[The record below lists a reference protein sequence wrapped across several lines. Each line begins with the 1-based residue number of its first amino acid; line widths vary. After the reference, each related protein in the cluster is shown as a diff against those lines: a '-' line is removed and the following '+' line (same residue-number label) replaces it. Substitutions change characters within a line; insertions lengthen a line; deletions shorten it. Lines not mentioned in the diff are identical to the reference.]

1 MPNVMVG
8 SVTAELL
15 LNTEKF
21 NSSIKQVQA
30 QVKDLNTSFRGTNA
44 KEMAEQISRLEQQ
57 LEKNTKVIKQQE
69 EVIKQLKAGYDGI
82 DKELLKVAENS
93 AKASAEN
100 EKLIKSE
107 EKVASVS
114 EKTASSLRKVN
125 LEYANLGKT
134 KGSNFGTQLT
144 GYMNKLL
151 NFMNKDFRADSAK
164 VIKDWGIGTV
174 AKQIQT
180 LSDKFK
186 TLRYTLGGQSQYW
199 SKDIEAMAK
208 WEAEVR
214 KVIATAEK
222 GVNAVKLFH
231 MGVKSNTTSPFA
243 QPSVN
248 TLNTLKSQIGSLG
261 NFGANID
268 VVGDKVLQV
277 RNKIQK
283 TAQDMTQSFE
293 SLAFL
298 LGEKYVA
305 SVNKWSES
313 SGKVTSGMSA
323 FAQSNERVRAS
334 LQQSYDALNNAG
346 NSFKRFDEIVKVS
359 QESLKRFGT
368 TAPNLESFKS
378 NMTSIYELM
387 ARFGTVYETGISES
401 NRWNE
406 AVRQSAVTLQDYY
419 KNIEQASM
427 ASSQYAQR
435 QQQLV
440 ASQQEYTSV
449 INNASGQM
457 ARQREIMAQFNATY
471 PSANAE
477 LTKFAEAQARLGN
490 SLTSTNPK
498 FSERIGYLQRLKAE
512 ENQTSASTNK
522 LGNSITQA
530 SAKMGTM
537 TGATSKLQGALS
549 STKMI
554 LSTLSSMFIWT
565 FGMSLWEATKQTVS
579 SKNEME
585 SYLHQ
590 MGLGRGSIDLF
601 NRGLDETAERFKKLN
616 KYMIGETIAGIGME
630 FDLTANQM
638 KKSMDVVAMIQNEYV
653 RAGRKEEEATLAVK
667 DILQGEFLRLSRETG
682 VGKADLEATGLWS
695 GDLKDIEG
703 LMEALRKVG
712 TDRHW
717 ELFASKCNSLNDVV
731 SETKNRI
738 SEFGASLVD
747 QLSPAIINGFNMIIE
762 TIDKVTSSWNNFD
775 PMQKMAVGLPIAFA
789 FGTALMMVAGKMS
802 LLDIAQM
809 GYTKGLITTVFQLD
823 VATVKEYGLATAI
836 TSKITAIE
844 GSTVAEMGNATA
856 IASRLLGLNAELV
869 AEYGLQ
875 GALLISSQSKDL
887 DTVATEVNTL
897 AKEGNVIATST
908 GTTVTTEFTIVEEL
922 ATALQEENTVMT
934 EANTIAQEYNNVS
947 KTQGAMANMNF
958 VKTLYALV
966 SGLEAEEVATMST
979 TEATWGLITSLTVLE
994 AIAVIAVIAGIAVT
1008 LGSLAMEA
1016 QRAKEAIDGFYDI
1029 VDNGDAYIED
1039 SKRNIESLGKQ
1050 YDNLGEKI
1058 AEAQAKGEDPWKME
1072 QTREQV
1078 KSNKE
1083 FAEAQLKDLEEVN
1096 QKAKDASKNYQDT
1109 ITNANTDFERRN
1121 AEIFKKLGHDTNKA
1135 GEYANQY
1142 TQQYLNGMAQMEKAT
1157 NAYTSTLD
1165 TGVTHMEGQI
1175 DVLKEAGANQETL
1188 TQYAKDYG
1196 EEVLKNAQYQKEWAE
1211 GDFWAIF
1218 KIGLSDLKLAWIDF
1232 TYWVGQQ
1239 DWWKDLCNAL
1249 GDAKNAMVEFYN
1261 AIKPAIPIITQII
1274 GLILQGVWIH
1284 IVNVAHAL
1292 YMIAKALY
1300 PVLRDLGEN
1309 LYGMGV
1315 DIYNTF
1321 KWAYDSL
1328 VPVYDK
1334 LKEIKDLLD
1343 NWNEK
1348 PDEEKGADIV
1358 KGILSV
1364 TSPLGLISELGKMDW
1379 TQIGNDVI
1387 NGLYNGLVQ
1396 ALDNQFHF
1404 EKVGQSFTEVITN
1417 GIKSIQ
1423 LDTISQSFQEVFGGI
1438 NIIQMITDAIFNSG
1452 DSENGGAGV
1461 AKDIP
1466 DNNLIT
1472 QIIRSGLG
1480 DDPWGAVQSAVDM
1493 YLVQPFSQAIQ
1504 TGLANIPIIGS
1515 ILSFLGL
1522 IDGASPTA
1530 SEKGNNLAQSFG
1542 WAVENKIRNIPILG
1556 DILAFLG
1563 VIDSSY
1569 PTANSKGHGVGQNV
1583 HDGVNAG
1590 KQGTADLIRNEMWEL
1605 IGAVAGAV
1613 ADAYNYACQV
1623 GQAILGGINSVIQH
1637 HSPGIPA
1644 LLIAD
1649 EMVEIQNSM
1658 ANAEAGIYAQA
1669 QNIGYAITSGI
1680 QPNTDVSFDAEAMA
1694 QYQADMVVAM
1704 GMAGET
1710 VDTSESAFSQLDYST
1725 SLTFANI
1732 GTTIG
1737 TTMTNIANTTK
1748 LNYNNIALT
1757 TKTQLANMQS
1767 QTTKNIGAIRQSWTG
1782 MQIALINS
1790 AEHIR
1795 SETGAKIQSLQN
1807 NMASFWRKV
1816 QNPALLLG
1824 AGDPSEQKRVSK
1836 PQRFSSTGGGV
1847 RKILRPSG
1855 YAGAK
1860 SNTSTKSSSAGFS
1873 RDKSI
1878 LEKLPK
1884 HLLGVSLL
1892 DKYEEQIM
1900 AYFSDANH
1908 KKIENIDIAMEY
1920 LKCLFSGGNCVAGG
1934 WDFNWSDDIKQALL
1948 TWHTHFGDIYDP
1960 YLYVGK
1966 FENDDFPI
1974 RGIAPI
1980 ALNYIQDAIGRTQYE
1995 FYYDQKY
2002 GSPLEAWNAGHF
2014 NCYDGALLVMAL
2026 ASALGF
2032 PNSHMVHGS
2041 WGGIGHV
2048 WAYVEGLGNIDA
2060 TAIQGGYG
2068 LTAPS
2073 RTGVAGTPT
2082 LQKRFKH
2089 NKNQS
2094 SSDEN
2099 NGNVFHGDI
2108 NIHIDGAGKN
2118 TEEIGREVRNVMVDL
2133 MSPNPATGI

>member
-1 MPNVMVG
+1 MASAVVG
-8 SVTAELL
+8 SVTAELIL
-15 LNTEKF
+15 D
-21 NSSIKQVQA
+21 SKQFVSG
-30 QVKDLNTSFRGTNA
+30 LETA
-44 KEMAEQISRLEQQ
+44 KEKIRGLSGNIGTGGLDALAKRVAEINAESKKLKESLSSLGKVQYGNPFAGWVDPVNELLAGMEKVNEGLFRQQEKLRLLKDEW
-57 LEKNTKVIKQQE
+57 LSFKVIYNGLLSTKPMDSFIADMDKANAQTRKFSSEFAKMKESMMGANYGSAGQFFIRVGEDIAKVGMESTKSGEQVANFEKQ
-69 EVIKQLKAGYDGI
+69 IIALKNAISSGRKFTILDGANGSL
-82 DKELLKVAENS
+82 DS
-93 AKASAEN
+93 TS
-100 EKLIKSE
+100 
-107 EKVASVS
+107 EKVAKLRAELELLYSSMSRNTTRGVSAIGNTVNQTSQQLSNLSRNVSQASGSFNNMTNSSTAVANSVS
-114 EKTASSLRKVN
+114 RMNGTFGGAVQNVRTVGTA
-125 LEYANLGKT
+125 Y
-134 KGSNFGTQLT
+134 
-144 GYMNKLL
+144 
-151 NFMNKDFRADSAK
+151 
-164 VIKDWGIGTV
+164 
-174 AKQIQT
+174 
-180 LSDKFK
+180 
-186 TLRYTLGGQSQYW
+186 
-199 SKDIEAMAK
+199 
-208 WEAEVR
+208 
-214 KVIATAEK
+214 
-222 GVNAVKLFH
+222 
-231 MGVKSNTTSPFA
+231 NTTSG
-243 QPSVN
+243 
-248 TLNTLKSQIGSLG
+248 TM
-261 NFGANID
+261 
-268 VVGDKVLQV
+268 
-277 RNKIQK
+277 NK
-283 TAQDMTQSFE
+283 
-293 SLAFL
+293 
-298 LGEKYVA
+298 Y
-305 SVNKWSES
+305 SES
-313 SGKVTSGMSA
+313 A
-323 FAQSNERVRAS
+323 N
-334 LQQSYDALNNAG
+334 
-346 NSFKRFDEIVKVS
+346 KVS
-359 QESLKRFGT
+359 
-368 TAPNLESFKS
+368 
-378 NMTSIYELM
+378 
-387 ARFGTVYETGISES
+387 
-401 NRWNE
+401 
-406 AVRQSAVTLQDYY
+406 
-419 KNIEQASM
+419 
-427 ASSQYAQR
+427 
-435 QQQLV
+435 
-440 ASQQEYTSV
+440 
-449 INNASGQM
+449 
-457 ARQREIMAQFNATY
+457 
-471 PSANAE
+471 
-477 LTKFAEAQARLGN
+477 
-490 SLTSTNPK
+490 TSTNRA
-498 FSERIGYLQRLKAE
+498 STGMNTL
-512 ENQTSASTNK
+512 TSATTR
-522 LGNSITQA
+522 LGS
-530 SAKMGTM
+530 
-537 TGATSKLQGALS
+537 ALS
-549 STKMI
+549 SVKMMA
-554 LSTLSSMFIWT
+554 TALSSMFIWT
-565 FGMSLWEATKQTVS
+565 FGMSLYEATKLTLQ

-585 SYLHQ
+585 SYLNQ
-590 MGLGRGSIDLF
+590 MGMGRGAINLF
-601 NRGLDETAERFKKLN
+601 NQGLDETADRFKKLN
-616 KYMIGETIAGIGME
+616 KYMIGETIASIGME

-638 KKSMDVVAMIQNEYV
+638 KKSMEVVAMVQNEYV
-653 RAGRKEEEATLAVK
+653 RAGRKESEASLAVK

-682 VGKADLEATGLWS
+682 VGKADLEATGLWQ
-695 GDLKDIEG
+695 GDLKDVEG
-703 LMEALRKVG
+703 LMDALKKVG
-712 TDRHW
+712 EDRHW
-717 ELFASKCNSLNDVV
+717 DLFASKCLSLNDVM

-738 SEFGASLVD
+738 SEFGASLAD
-747 QLSPAIINGFNMIIE
+747 QLSPAIVNGFNMIIE
-762 TIDKVTSSWNNFD
+762 TIDKVTSTWESFD
-775 PMQKMAVGLPIAFA
+775 PSTKIAVGATAFLA
-789 FGTALMMVAGKMS
+789 FGTALMMVAGHLT

-809 GYTKGLITTVFQLD
+809 GYSTSLVATVLKLD
-823 VATVKEYGLATAI
+823 IATVKEYGLATAI
-836 TSKITAIE
+836 TSKITALE

-856 IASRLLGLNAELV
+856 IASRLLGLEAELV
-869 AEYGLQ
+869 AEHGLI
-875 GALLISSQSKDL
+875 GALGFSTIAKNANTIVTD
-887 DTVATEVNTL
+887 ANTL
-897 AKEGNVIATST
+897 ANEGNVIAKNS
-908 GTTVTTEFTIVEEL
+908 GVTITKAFTMVEEL
-922 ATALQEENTVMT
+922 ENAVKAENTALT
-934 EANTIAQEYNNVS
+934 EANTIIKELNA
-947 KTQGAMANMNF
+947 KANLSSFRSIVVF
-958 VKTLYALV
+958 VT
-966 SGLEAEEVATMST
+966 GLKAEEVQAMST
-979 TEATWGLITSLTVLE
+979 NQAIIALITSMTALE
-994 AIAVIAVIAGIAVT
+994 AIALVAVIASVAVV

-1029 VDNGDAYIED
+1029 VDNGDAYIDD
-1039 SKRNIESLGKQ
+1039 SKKNIESLGKQ

-1058 AEAQAKGEDPWKME
+1058 AEAKAKGEDTWKME
-1072 QTREQV
+1072 QTQSQV

-1083 FAEAQLKDLEEVN
+1083 FAEAQLKDLEDVN
-1096 QKAKDASKNYQDT
+1096 QKSKDASKNYQDT
-1109 ITNANTDFERRN
+1109 ITNANTDFERKN
-1121 AEIFKKLGHDTNKA
+1121 AEIFQKLGHDTNQA
-1135 GEYANQY
+1135 RQYANQY
-1142 TQQYLNGMAQMEKAT
+1142 TQQYLNGIAQMEKAT

-1249 GDAKNAMVEFYN
+1249 GEAKNAMGEFYN
-1261 AIKPAIPIITQII
+1261 AIKPALPVLAQILVVI
-1274 GLILQGVWIH
+1274 GSAIWQNFVNNCYGVYEVVKI
-1284 IVNVAHAL
+1284 
-1292 YMIAKALY
+1292 LY
-1300 PVLRDLGEN
+1300 PVLREWAGLAFEHMAKLAEDLRNVYNTLKAIDDLRKGDTTDVMEWLNSGGKPKGYVSEDQPFDVKQYIKDFFSTDLVDYLPSITGSNMEFTLLNYLLPPSTKEQISSRVHEIMTFLGES
-1309 LYGMGV
+1309 
-1315 DIYNTF
+1315 ITQ
-1321 KWAYDSL
+1321 
-1328 VPVYDK
+1328 
-1334 LKEIKDLLD
+1334 EIDFL
-1343 NWNEK
+1343 
-1348 PDEEKGADIV
+1348 
-1358 KGILSV
+1358 
-1364 TSPLGLISELGKMDW
+1364 LGLLGNLDF
-1379 TQIGNDVI
+1379 IGSII
-1387 NGLYNGLVQ
+1387 NGL
-1396 ALDNQFHF
+1396 
-1404 EKVGQSFTEVITN
+1404 
-1417 GIKSIQ
+1417 
-1423 LDTISQSFQEVFGGI
+1423 
-1438 NIIQMITDAIFNSG
+1438 FNSG
-1452 DSENGGAGV
+1452 GSEGGEGGAGV

-1466 DNNLIT
+1466 ENNLIH
-1472 QIIRSGLG
+1472 QIIHSWVG
-1480 DDPWGAVQSAVDM
+1480 DDPIGAIQSAVDINI
-1493 YLVQPFSQAIQ
+1493 VQPFSQAIQ

-1542 WAVENKIRNIPILG
+1542 WAVENKIRSIPILG

-1583 HDGVNAG
+1583 HDGVNTG

-1644 LLIAD
+1644 QLIGA
-1649 EMVEIQNSM
+1649 EMEEINLAM
-1658 ANAEAGIYAQA
+1658 ANAVDGIYLQA
-1669 QNIGYAITSGI
+1669 QQVGNAITSGI
-1680 QPNTDVSFDAEAMA
+1680 QPTGEINFDAEAMA
-1694 QYQADMVVAM
+1694 QYQADMMVAM

-1710 VDTSESAFSQLDYST
+1710 VDTSESAFSQLDYTT

-1795 SETGAKIQSLQN
+1795 SETGAKINSLQN

-1824 AGDPSEQKRVSK
+1824 AGDPSEQRKGAR
-1836 PQRFSSTGGGV
+1836 PRRYNSSGGGV
-1847 RKILRPSG
+1847 RKILQPRN

-1860 SNTSTKSSSAGFS
+1860 TSTPNHSAGFS

-2089 NKNQS
+2089 NKNPS

-2099 NGNVFHGDI
+2099 NGNVFNGDI
-2108 NIHIDGAGKN
+2108 NIHIDGTGKN